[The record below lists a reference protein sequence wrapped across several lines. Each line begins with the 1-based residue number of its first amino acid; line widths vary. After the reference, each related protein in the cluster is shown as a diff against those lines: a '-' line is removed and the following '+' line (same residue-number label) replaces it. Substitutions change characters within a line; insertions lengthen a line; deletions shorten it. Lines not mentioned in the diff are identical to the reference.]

1 MNLFFFKLNMNLI
14 LFILLFIIKGL
25 SNKILTNIT
34 NNKSNIIRNLQEEK
48 ANNNSLQFNSL
59 FSKFKEEWEK
69 TMSDFISQYVYI
81 IPVPYK
87 QEINYYELISQTP
100 SQMQG
105 AFLNEDANSEA
116 DAIDFKIISP
126 SNKIIF
132 EASSIGEIFSLN
144 LTEKGIYKLLFY
156 NKVNKKE
163 VYPTFI
169 MNTGQNLIV
178 NKDNLS
184 GTEKKFDKIISF
196 LTKHELENKVNRG
209 FRRKGNESLINTNNY
224 FFIFSL
230 IETLV
235 LIGVSLWQYY
245 YLKHLFE
252 IKGSL

>member
-1 MNLFFFKLNMNLI
+1 M
-14 LFILLFIIKGL
+14 
-25 SNKILTNIT
+25 
-34 NNKSNIIRNLQEEK
+34 
-48 ANNNSLQFNSL
+48 
-59 FSKFKEEWEK
+59 
-69 TMSDFISQYVYI
+69 
-81 IPVPYK
+81 
-87 QEINYYELISQTP
+87 
-100 SQMQG
+100 
-105 AFLNEDANSEA
+105 
-116 DAIDFKIISP
+116 
-126 SNKIIF
+126 
-132 EASSIGEIFSLN
+132 N

-156 NKVNKKE
+156 NRVNKKE